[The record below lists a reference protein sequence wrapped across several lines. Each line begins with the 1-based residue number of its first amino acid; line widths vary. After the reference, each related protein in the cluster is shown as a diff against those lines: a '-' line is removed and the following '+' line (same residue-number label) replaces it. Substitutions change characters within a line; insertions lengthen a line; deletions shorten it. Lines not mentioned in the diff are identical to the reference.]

1 MVESKA
7 GTEKQAI
14 AAGKRTKIVCTLG
27 PATDVPGVLRRM
39 ILEGMNVARLNFS
52 HGDHLEHMGR
62 VRMVKDLRNELEL
75 PIPLLLD
82 TKGPEIRIGTF
93 REGKVELEEGSR
105 FIFTAEELEGDRQ
118 SVSITYKQLPKIVKV
133 GDRILGDDG
142 MLQFSVIET
151 DGTRIVTE
159 VINGGPISNRKSLNV
174 PGVHLD
180 MPYVSEKDRSDLE
193 FGVRQGFDFVAASFT
208 RTARDIEDIRSAL
221 SELGASK
228 MKIIAKIENA
238 QGVENIDEIIRSA
251 DGIMVARGDMGVEI
265 DLVEL
270 PRLQKLLIRKTCN
283 AGKHSIT
290 ATQMLESMIK
300 NPRPT
305 RAETTDV
312 ANAVYDGTSAV
323 MLSGETAV
331 GRYPADSVRTMR
343 SIAQRT
349 EQDINYKKRFSQL
362 EGPHGRDVSD
372 AIAHAACTTAHDLD
386 AAAIVVVTSSGSTAR
401 QISKYRPACPII
413 AVTDEEPTYRQL
425 ALAWGVTPAIGESK
439 YNTDSLFMHAEQ
451 RALETGLI
459 EEGDLVVFTGG
470 ILVGIPGSTNTL
482 RVKKAERRTVSA

>member
-1 MVESKA
+1 MAEPKA
-7 GTEKQAI
+7 IPDNQATI
-14 AAGKRTKIVCTLG
+14 AGKKTKIVCTLG
-27 PATDVPGVLRRM
+27 PATDAPGVLKRM

-52 HGDHLEHMGR
+52 HGDHEEHLGR
-62 VRMVKDLRNELEL
+62 VRMVKALRQELGL
-75 PIPLLLD
+75 PIALLLD

-93 REGKVELEEGSR
+93 RDGKVELAEGAR
-105 FIFTAEELEGDRQ
+105 FTFTAEDVEGDSE
-118 SVSITYKQLPKIVKV
+118 SVSLTYKELPRQVRS

-142 MLQFSVIET
+142 MLQFAVVET

-159 VINGGPISNRKSLNV
+159 VVNGGTFSNRKSLNV

-180 MPYVSEKDRSDLE
+180 MPYVSEKDRKDLE
-193 FGVRQGFDFVAASFT
+193 FGVRNGFDFVAASFT
-208 RTARDIEDIRSAL
+208 RTAKDIEDIRAAL
-221 SELGASK
+221 SELGAARI
-228 MKIIAKIENA
+228 KIIAKIENA
-238 QGVENIDEIIRSA
+238 QGVDNIDEIIRAA

-270 PRLQKLLIRKTCN
+270 PRLQKMLIRKTYI

-386 AAAIVVVTSSGSTAR
+386 AAAIIVVTSSGSTAR

-425 ALAWGVTPAIGESK
+425 ALAWGVTPVLGESK

-451 RALETGLI
+451 KALETGLVG
-459 EEGDLVVFTGG
+459 EGELVVFTGG

-482 RVKKAERRTVSA
+482 RVKKAERRTIPT

>member
-1 MVESKA
+1 MDDLKSGPEASSP
-7 GTEKQAI
+7 I
-14 AAGKRTKIVCTLG
+14 AGKRTKIVCTLG
-27 PATDVPGVLRRM
+27 PATDAPGVLRRM
-39 ILEGMNVARLNFS
+39 IVEGMNVARLNFS
-52 HGDHLEHMGR
+52 HGDHAEHLGR
-62 VRMVKDLRNELEL
+62 VQMVKGLRQELGL
-75 PIPLLLD
+75 PIALLLD

-93 REGKVELEEGSR
+93 REGKVELQEGSR
-105 FIFTAEELEGDRQ
+105 FTFTAEDAEGDGET
-118 SVSITYKQLPKIVKV
+118 VSITYKELPRQVKA

-142 MLQFSVIET
+142 MLQFAVIGT

-159 VINGGPISNRKSLNV
+159 VVNGGTFSNRKSLNV
-174 PGVHLD
+174 PGVRLD

-193 FGVRQGFDFVAASFT
+193 FGARHGFDFVAASFT
-208 RTARDIEDIRSAL
+208 RTARDIEDIRAAL
-221 SELGASK
+221 SELGAA
-228 MKIIAKIENA
+228 KIKVIAKIENA
-238 QGVENIDEIIRSA
+238 QGVDNIDEIIRAA

-270 PRLQKLLIRKTCN
+270 PRLQKMLIRKTYI

-331 GRYPADSVRTMR
+331 GRYPSDSVRTMR
-343 SIAQRT
+343 SIASRT

-413 AVTDEEPTYRQL
+413 AVTDEETTYRQL
-425 ALAWGVTPAIGESK
+425 ALAWGVTPVIGESK
-439 YNTDSLFMHAEQ
+439 HNTDSLFLHAEQ
-451 RALETGLI
+451 KALDSGLI
-459 EEGDLVVFTGG
+459 SEGDLVVFTGG
-470 ILVGIPGSTNTL
+470 ILVGIPGSTSTL
-482 RVKKAERRTVSA
+482 RVKKAERKAASA